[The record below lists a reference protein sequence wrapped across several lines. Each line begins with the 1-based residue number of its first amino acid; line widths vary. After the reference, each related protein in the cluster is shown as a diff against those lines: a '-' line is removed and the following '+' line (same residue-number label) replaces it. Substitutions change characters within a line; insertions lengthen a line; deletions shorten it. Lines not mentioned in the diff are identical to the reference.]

1 MRAFV
6 TGGGGYLGG
15 AIVRALLSR
24 GDRVVTMQRGDYPW
38 LEQVGAE
45 VIRGDLGDADA
56 VTLASQGCEV
66 MFHVAGKTGVWG
78 DYDEYFH
85 TNVLGTESVITAC
98 LENDIRSLVYTST
111 PSVVFNGTDEEGIDE
126 STPYPDKYYNHYQ
139 YTKGIAERKI
149 MAVNSNVLSTVSL
162 RPHLIWG
169 PDDPHLVGRILD
181 RAKAGTLR
189 FVNRE
194 NKIDSTFID
203 NAVSAHLF
211 AADTLRRHKS
221 RCAGH
226 AYFIS
231 NGEPMIASELINK
244 ILMAL
249 GHEPVTKTVPASL
262 AYIIGTLSE
271 SYYHLKKIKQEPAL
285 TRFIAKQLSCSHWY
299 DINAARTDL
308 GYNPKISIEEGLR
321 RLRQN

>member
-6 TGGGGYLGG
+6 TGGGGYLGS
-15 AIVRALLSR
+15 AIVRALLAR
-24 GDRVVTMQRGDYPW
+24 GDRVVTMQRGEYPW
-38 LEQVGAE
+38 LEQIGAE
-45 VIRGDLGDADA
+45 VVRGDLADVDA
-56 VTLASQGCEV
+56 VTRACQGCEV
-66 MFHVAGKTGVWG
+66 VFHVAGKTGIWG
-78 DYDEYFH
+78 KFNDYFH

-98 LENDIRSLVYTST
+98 LENDIRSLVYTSS
-111 PSVVFNGTDEEGIDE
+111 PSVVFDGNDEEGIDE
-126 STPYPDKYYNHYQ
+126 STPYPDHYFNHYQ

-149 MAVNSNVLSTVSL
+149 MAVNSNVLSTVAL

-169 PDDPHLVGRILD
+169 PDDPHLVGRILE

-189 FVNRE
+189 FVNRD

-226 AYFIS
+226 TYFIS

-244 ILMAL
+244 ILTAL
-249 GHEPVTKTVPASL
+249 GQPTINKTVPAAL
-262 AYIIGTLSE
+262 AYAIGMVSE
-271 SYYHLKKIKQEPAL
+271 AYYHLKKIEQEPTM
-285 TRFIAKQLSCSHWY
+285 TRFVAKQLSCSHWY
-299 DINAARTDL
+299 NINAAKVDL
-308 GYNPKISIEEGLR
+308 GYDPKISIEEGLQ